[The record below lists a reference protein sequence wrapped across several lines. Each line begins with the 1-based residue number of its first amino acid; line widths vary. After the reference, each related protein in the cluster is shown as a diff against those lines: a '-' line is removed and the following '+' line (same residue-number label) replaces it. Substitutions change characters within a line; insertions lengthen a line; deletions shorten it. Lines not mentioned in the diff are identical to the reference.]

1 MILEYFSK
9 LNVDI
14 PKIKSVLDFDSLIN
28 GLVAAIFA
36 VTGPVAIILSV
47 ASAAELENDI
57 INTWI
62 FAAFGIGGLL
72 TVILSLIYRQP
83 LAMAW
88 TMPGAALLI
97 SSLDHMSFSEAVG
110 AFLVAGLMMVLLG
123 ISGLVSWIMTK
134 FPSNIVMAMVAGVF
148 LPFGLN
154 LIDGMQNSPLI
165 CTAALLGFCVSSVF
179 TKIGRYFPPMLAAL
193 ISGVIVASLLGQ
205 GPVVS
210 REISWLAEP
219 NIIRPVFSL
228 DAMIE
233 LVIPLVISVIAVQ
246 NMQGVSVLRS
256 AGYEPPVDV
265 LTVACG
271 YGSLF
276 MGMLGSVPTC
286 ITGPANAILVSS
298 GKKGTHYLGAVLFG
312 TLFALVGLFS
322 PLLTES
328 ATSMPKHFIMA
339 LGGLAMLPVLNS
351 AFRAAFGSINTPQLG
366 DFSVLVTFM
375 ITVSDISIFNIASP
389 FWGLIFGYIV
399 HLLFRFSIAKQVEE
413 DVNK

>member
-14 PKIKSVLDFDSLIN
+14 PKIRSVLDCDSLIN
-28 GLVAAIFA
+28 GFVAAIFA

-123 ISGLVSWIMTK
+123 ISGLVSWIMAK

-165 CTAALLGFCVSSVF
+165 CAAALLGFCLSSVF

-328 ATSMPKHFIMA
+328 ATSMPKHFIMV

-399 HLLFRFSIAKQVEE
+399 YLLFRFSIAKQVEE

>member
-1 MILEYFSK
+1 VILEYFSK

-14 PKIKSVLDFDSLIN
+14 PKIRSVLDCDSLIN

-123 ISGLVSWIMTK
+123 ISGLVSWIMAK

-154 LIDGMQNSPLI
+154 LIYGMQNSPLI

-328 ATSMPKHFIMA
+328 ATSMPKHFIMV

-399 HLLFRFSIAKQVEE
+399 YLLFRFSIAKQVEE